1 MSSRGLKMVNLIP
14 VHSMLVELHGGM
26 LTLAVVCILAT
37 VAARS
42 HLRMRRTNDNYGI
55 FWPADSFM
63 GKLARYTEPTAYL
76 AGMGGVIG
84 IIASAIVGFYVW
96 PMELVTTSA
105 MALSKIMFSVFA
117 LELWIVFVF
126 LRSKYGENLWK
137 NGGTAAVYS
146 LLAIFGF
153 LFVVLA
159 GSLGGHMA
167 GKGSVLDPLYSLLG
181 IKPETFGVTG
191 LNFAVVSVTGSLVA
205 IAVPIAVFL
214 YFQRRAKPKLA
225 NPTS

>member
-1 MSSRGLKMVNLIP
+1 MVNLVP
-14 VHSMLVELHGGM
+14 VHSMFVELHGGM

-37 VAARS
+37 LAARG
-42 HLRMRRTNDNYGI
+42 HLRMRRTSENYGI
-55 FWPADSFM
+55 FWPVDSLM

-76 AGMGGVIG
+76 AGIGGVIG

-105 MALSKIMFSVFA
+105 IALSKIMFSVFA

-137 NGGTAAVYS
+137 NAGTAAVYS

-167 GKGSVLDPLYSLLG
+167 GKGSVLDPVYSLLG
-181 IKPETFGVTG
+181 IDPLTFGVTG
-191 LNFAVVSVTGSLVA
+191 LNFAIVLVGVSLFA
-205 IAVPIAVFL
+205 IAVPVAGFI
-214 YFQRRAKPKLA
+214 YFERRAKLA
-225 NPTS
+225 PVSSTS

>member
-1 MSSRGLKMVNLIP
+1 MVNLVP
-14 VHSMLVELHGGM
+14 VHSMFVELHGGM

-37 VAARS
+37 LAARG
-42 HLRMRRTNDNYGI
+42 HLRMRRTSGNYGI
-55 FWPADSFM
+55 FWPADSLM

-76 AGMGGVIG
+76 AGIGG
-84 IIASAIVGFYVW
+84 IIGLITSAIVGFGIW
-96 PMELVTTSA
+96 PIGIVTTSPL
-105 MALSKIMFSVFA
+105 ALSKIMFSVFA

-137 NGGTAAVYS
+137 NAGTAAVYS

-167 GKGSVLDPLYSLLG
+167 GKGSVLDPVYSLLG
-181 IKPETFGVTG
+181 IDPVTFGVTG
-191 LNFAVVSVTGSLVA
+191 LNFAIVLVGVSLVA
-205 IAVPIAVFL
+205 IAVPVASFI
-214 YFQRRAKPKLA
+214 YFERRAKLKPVS
-225 NPTS
+225 PTS

>member
-1 MSSRGLKMVNLIP
+1 MVNLIP